1 MKCVDIAAKSIVAEG
16 YVRKWTIISSIKRKR
31 IGVNIMQDEVYITD
45 EQKEFR
51 ELLQDLLM
59 EQQEQ
64 M

>member
-1 MKCVDIAAKSIVAEG
+1 
-16 YVRKWTIISSIKRKR
+16 
-31 IGVNIMQDEVYITD
+31 MQDEKHITD

>member
-1 MKCVDIAAKSIVAEG
+1 M
-16 YVRKWTIISSIKRKR
+16 
-31 IGVNIMQDEVYITD
+31 TD
-45 EQKEFR
+45 KDCLTEEQKEFR

>member
-1 MKCVDIAAKSIVAEG
+1 VAIDIVAEV
-16 YVRKWTIISSIKRKR
+16 YVRKCMNILIRRTIKETEGNNMTDKKIL
-31 IGVNIMQDEVYITD
+31 TD

>member
-1 MKCVDIAAKSIVAEG
+1 MRGNDMSDDNN
-16 YVRKWTIISSIKRKR
+16 IIT
-31 IGVNIMQDEVYITD
+31 E

>member
-1 MKCVDIAAKSIVAEG
+1 MSDDNN
-16 YVRKWTIISSIKRKR
+16 IIT
-31 IGVNIMQDEVYITD
+31 E

>member
-1 MKCVDIAAKSIVAEG
+1 
-16 YVRKWTIISSIKRKR
+16 
-31 IGVNIMQDEVYITD
+31 MQDEKYITD

>member
-1 MKCVDIAAKSIVAEG
+1 MADE
-16 YVRKWTIISSIKRKR
+16 
-31 IGVNIMQDEVYITD
+31 NILTD

>member
-1 MKCVDIAAKSIVAEG
+1 MSDDSN
-16 YVRKWTIISSIKRKR
+16 IIT
-31 IGVNIMQDEVYITD
+31 E

>member
-1 MKCVDIAAKSIVAEG
+1 MA
-16 YVRKWTIISSIKRKR
+16 
-31 IGVNIMQDEVYITD
+31 DEKILTD

>member
-1 MKCVDIAAKSIVAEG
+1 MVIDIVVEDCAKKCMNTLIRRAIKETEGNDNMADESIL
-16 YVRKWTIISSIKRKR
+16 
-31 IGVNIMQDEVYITD
+31 TD

>member
-1 MKCVDIAAKSIVAEG
+1 MNILI
-16 YVRKWTIISSIKRKR
+16 RRTIKETEEK
-31 IGVNIMQDEVYITD
+31 NMADEKFLTD

>member
-1 MKCVDIAAKSIVAEG
+1 MN
-16 YVRKWTIISSIKRKR
+16 ISLIKRKR
-31 IGVNIMQDEVYITD
+31 TGENKMQDEVYITD

>member
-1 MKCVDIAAKSIVAEG
+1 
-16 YVRKWTIISSIKRKR
+16 
-31 IGVNIMQDEVYITD
+31 MQDEVYITD
-45 EQKEFR
+45 EQKEFK

>member
-1 MKCVDIAAKSIVAEG
+1 MSDDNN
-16 YVRKWTIISSIKRKR
+16 IIT
-31 IGVNIMQDEVYITD
+31 E

-64 M
+64 MQYIHSVLT